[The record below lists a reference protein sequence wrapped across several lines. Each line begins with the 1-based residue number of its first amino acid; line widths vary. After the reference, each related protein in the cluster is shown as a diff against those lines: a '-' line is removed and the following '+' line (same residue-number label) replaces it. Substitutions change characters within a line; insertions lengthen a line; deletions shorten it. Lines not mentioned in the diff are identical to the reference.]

1 MIMLGV
7 ITEKR
12 GFKGEMYVSQLI
24 SERIDLPEDIDVEIG
39 YSSNFTRKYKL
50 VYWKSGKRTAKVRID
65 GINTDEK
72 TKPLMEMG
80 IFVDE
85 EVLKANNPETTF
97 THELIGLEA
106 IDYATGEIIGK
117 VSDFLFLPA
126 NDVIVIDK
134 GKTLLSLPF
143 VEQFIADIDL
153 ENGKIKF
160 ILPEGSEELEEPKM
174 VGHNANKD

>member
-12 GFKGEMYVSQLI
+12 GFKGEMYVSELI
-24 SERIDLPEDIDVEIG
+24 SERIDLPPEIDVQIG
-39 YSSNFTRKYKL
+39 YSSKFTRKYKL

-65 GINTDEK
+65 GINSDEM

-85 EVLKANNPETTF
+85 EVLKESNPETTF

-106 IDYATGEIIGK
+106 IEYKSGEIIGK
-117 VSDFLFLPA
+117 VCDMLFLPA

-143 VEQFIADIDL
+143 IEQFIADIDL
-153 ENGKIKF
+153 DKGKIKF
-160 ILPEGSEELEEPKM
+160 ILPDGSENLEEPKK
-174 VGHNANKD
+174 VGYNAEKN